1 MKIRSYQGITPT
13 LDDTVFVDDTALVL
27 GDVQI
32 GKDSSIWPFTVVRGD
47 VNKIRIGCNS
57 NIQDNSVVHVTHP
70 HGDVP
75 DGYAVKVGDNVTVGH
90 RVILH
95 GCEVGDNC
103 LIGMGST
110 VMDGAVIESHVLLGA
125 GSLVSPGKVLE
136 SGFLWLGSPV
146 RKVRPLTD
154 DELKWINSSAK
165 HYVELKNRHI
175 SETT

>member
-1 MKIRSYQGITPT
+1 MNIRRYLGITPV
-13 LDDTVFVDDTALVL
+13 LGEHVFIDDTALVL

-32 GKDSSIWPFTVVRGD
+32 GKDSSIWPLTVVRGD
-47 VNKIRIGCNS
+47 VNKIHIGEKT
-57 NIQDNSVVHVTHP
+57 NIQDNSVIHVTHP

-75 DGYAVKVGDNVTVGH
+75 DGYSVFVGAGVTVGH

-95 GCEVGDNC
+95 GCEIGDHC

-110 VMDGAVIESHVLLGA
+110 VMDGAVIEPYVLLGA

-136 SGFLWLGSPV
+136 GGFLWLGSPV

-154 DELKWINSSAK
+154 DERKWIDMSAE
-165 HYVELKNRHI
+165 HYVELKNTHLN
-175 SETT
+175 EAK